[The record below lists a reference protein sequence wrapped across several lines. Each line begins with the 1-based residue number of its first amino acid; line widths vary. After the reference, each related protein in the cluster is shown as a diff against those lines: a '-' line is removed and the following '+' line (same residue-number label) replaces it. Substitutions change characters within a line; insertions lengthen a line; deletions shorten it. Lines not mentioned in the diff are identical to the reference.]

1 MTYWWA
7 NVPEEG
13 RNLDF
18 VSDELLPRD
27 GCPRCGSVWVEAVA
41 VGTSVERLESKANI
55 RFPWTHIFYEHDA
68 RLHVFDERFKVFL
81 NAVVPIDA
89 VRLVCADG
97 HVVEW
102 SGRAAEQWRAG
113 GAMVEVFEVS
123 LRWRTRP

>member
-1 MTYWWA
+1 VAMTYWWA

-13 RNLDF
+13 RNLDSS
-18 VSDELLPRD
+18 SDELLPRD

-41 VGTSVERLESKANI
+41 VGTSVERLEPKASI
-55 RFPWTHIFYEHDA
+55 QSYRGRFNG
-68 RLHVFDERFKVFL
+68 LFDERVGVYL
-81 NAVVPIDA
+81 HTLVPIDA

-97 HVVEW
+97 HFVDW

-113 GAMVEVFEVS
+113 GATVEVLDVS